1 MATRKDR
8 QVSPVTVSIV
18 ILSAIFFSLVGAAG
32 VYTDWLWFDQ
42 LGFSGVFTTQIV
54 AQTVLF
60 AAAAVIAGIFTWF
73 TVWFAIKTRPVY
85 VRQIEGDP
93 LAVYRALA
101 EQLRKVAQ
109 IVLPIV
115 AAVFAGLAASAQWQ
129 VVAVWAN
136 STKTGDVDAQFG
148 LDVSFYLF
156 ELPFYTFLVGFFST
170 LIFFVLALTIA
181 GHLVFGNIR
190 FTGRSATVAKPAR
203 IQIAAT
209 AAVFLVTQGASQ
221 WLDQY
226 STLTSDA
233 GLFTGATYSDVNATI
248 PSFQILALI
257 AFVVAVLFMVT
268 AVIGRWRIALVGTSL
283 MVVSSIVLA
292 GVFPWVVQ
300 SFQVVPN
307 ERTLEALYIQRNLD
321 ATKKAYG
328 LDKIEM
334 VEYKAK
340 TDTDASALRADVD
353 TTANIRIIDPG
364 LVSSAFRQ
372 LQQVQ
377 QYYSFA
383 NHLDVG
389 RYQIDGK
396 TQDTVIAVRELNQ
409 SGLGSSQSWY
419 NNTIVYTHGYGV
431 VAAYGNQS
439 AVDGQPVFLQSGIPN
454 EGLLGKFEPR
464 IYFGENS
471 PAYSIVGPTADGP
484 RELDFPDSTGA
495 SASSY
500 TFTGNGG
507 PKLDNFMTKIAYALK
522 FQSEQILLSDAI
534 GDKSQI
540 LYNRDPLQRVQAVA
554 PYLTLDSDPYPAVV
568 NGRVLW
574 IVDGYTT
581 SANYPYSSAE
591 NYSQS
596 IADSAS
602 ERSLTR
608 GQINYIRNSVKAT
621 VDAYDGSVKLYA
633 WDDADPILK
642 TWSKIYPNTVL
653 PVSQMSGEL
662 ISHVRYPSDLFKL
675 QRSVLGS
682 YHVKDAGVFYSQS
695 DGWMTPNDPTGSV
708 SPANGSTL
716 QPPYYLS
723 MKLPGETDTKFSLY
737 STFIPRATSAQSR
750 NVLRGY
756 LVADSEAGSEA
767 GKIGA
772 NYGKL
777 TLLSIPKDLNIPG
790 PGLVQNNF
798 SADSE
803 VSKLLN
809 ILRQG
814 STTVLNGNLL
824 TLPVG
829 GGLLYVQPVYIQST
843 GETSYPLLKKVLVA
857 FGDKIAFEDTLS
869 GALDVLFG
877 GDTGTP
883 LPDDGEQPGEPI
895 TVNAQIKAQ
904 LAIAE
909 RAIADKAAAM
919 AANDWTAYGKA
930 EARLN
935 AAIEQLL
942 KLLG

>member
-1 MATRKDR
+1 MATPTDRK
-8 QVSPVTVSIV
+8 VSPVTVSIV
-18 ILSAIFFSLVGAAG
+18 ILSAIFFALVGASG

-42 LGFSGVFTTQIV
+42 LGFSGVFTTQIISQV
-54 AQTVLF
+54 GLF
-60 AAAAVIAGIFTWF
+60 AAAAAIAGLLTWLS
-73 TVWFAIKTRPVY
+73 VWFAIKTRPVY
-85 VRQIEGDP
+85 VRQIEGDIFS
-93 LAVYRALA
+93 AYRALA
-101 EQLRKVAQ
+101 EQLRKVVQILLPLVVAVLAGLASAAQ
-109 IVLPIV
+109 WTTF
-115 AAVFAGLAASAQWQ
+115 AVFA
-129 VVAVWAN
+129 N
-136 STKTGDVDAQFG
+136 STPTGDVDAQFG
-148 LDVSFYLF
+148 LDISFYLF
-156 ELPFYTFLVGFFST
+156 QLPFYTFAVGFFST
-170 LIFFVLALTIA
+170 LLFFALVLAIA
-181 GHLVFGNIR
+181 AHLVFGNIR
-190 FTGRSATVAKPAR
+190 FTGKSATVAKPAR
-203 IQIAAT
+203 IQIAVT
-209 AAVFLVTQGASQ
+209 AAVFLAVQGASQ

-226 STLTSDA
+226 ATMTSDA

-257 AFVVAVLFMVT
+257 AFVVAILFMVT

-307 ERTLEALYIQRNLD
+307 ERTLEAPYIKRNLE

-340 TDTDASALRADVD
+340 TDTDASALRDDVE
-353 TTANIRIIDPG
+353 TTANIRLIDPG

-389 RYQIDGK
+389 RYKIAGK
-396 TQDTVIAVRELNQ
+396 NQDTVIAVRELNQ

-439 AVDGQPVFLQSGIPN
+439 AVDGQPVFLQGGIPN
-454 EGLLGKFEPR
+454 EGKLGTFEPR

-471 PAYSIVGPTADGP
+471 PLYSIVGPTADGP
-484 RELDFPDSTGA
+484 RELDFPDSSGA
-495 SASSY
+495 SASAY

-507 PKLDNFMTKIAYALK
+507 PKLDSFLNKIAYALK

-540 LYNRDPLQRVQAVA
+540 LYNRNPLDRVQAVA
-554 PYLTLDSDPYPAVV
+554 PYLTLDSDPYPAIV

-596 IADSAS
+596 IADSSS
-602 ERSLTR
+602 ERGLSR
-608 GQINYIRNSVKAT
+608 GKINYIRNSVKAT

-633 WDDADPILK
+633 WDDKDPILK
-642 TWSKIYPNTVL
+642 TWSKIYPNTLL
-653 PVSQMSGEL
+653 PVEKMSGEL
-662 ISHVRYPSDLFKL
+662 ISHVRYPSDLFKI
-675 QRSVLGS
+675 QRAVLGS
-682 YHVKDAGVFYSQS
+682 YHVNDAGVFYSQS
-695 DGWMTPNDPTGSV
+695 DAWMTPNDPTGAV
-708 SPANGSTL
+708 SPVNGSAL

-723 MKLPGETDTKFSLY
+723 MKLPSDTKVNFSLY

-756 LVADSEAGSEA
+756 LVANSEAGSQD
-767 GKIGA
+767 GKVGA
-772 NYGKL
+772 EYGKL

-798 SADSE
+798 SADSD
-803 VSKLLN
+803 VSRLLN

-814 STTVLNGNLL
+814 STKVLNGNLL

-877 GDTGTP
+877 GDTGTANP
-883 LPDDGEQPGEPI
+883 VDPEQPGEPT
-895 TVNAQIKAQ
+895 TVSDQIKAQ

-930 EARLN
+930 DARLN

-942 KLLG
+942 KLIK